1 MKILVTG
8 GAGFVGSHLV
18 DRLLQL
24 GHEVIVVDNLATG
37 YRHNLN
43 PRARFYEVSLLD
55 ESLGEIFQIEKP
67 DIVNHHAAQNDVR
80 RSSADPVFDAQHNII
95 GSIRLIQ
102 CCIEHNVQKVIYA
115 SSGGTDI
122 TNFYQRHGGEVI
134 STAINKYISVRITG
148 QRNHQ
153 IAVSTPHHCETGS
166 ALDQIQHPL
175 IREAMRKTGVTCGI
189 SVTVIA
195 DVTSRGCGLGSSSA
209 LTVGLLNA
217 LYAYRRI
224 EMPAETL
231 AHQACEI
238 EIDHLNQP
246 IGKQDQYIA
255 AYGGLRWIQFNRYGS
270 VQTQDIPTTAE
281 TLAHLEQNL
290 MLFYTGIQR
299 RAETI
304 LHEQKRA
311 ANPQTLL
318 QMRELVPTFYDA
330 LVNGNTEACLNEIG
344 HLLHRTWQLKRSL
357 CESISNSM
365 LDTIYERAV
374 TAGALGG
381 KILGAGGGGYFLF
394 YVPKEKQQ
402 AVTATL
408 SALGL
413 SQSTFHFEPK
423 GSQIIAG
430 RNLDESHYPYR
441 GEWHTTQTPHVH
453 FP

>member
-1 MKILVTG
+1 MILSRTPLRIS
-8 GAGFVGSHLV
+8 FVG
-18 DRLLQL
+18 
-24 GHEVIVVDNLATG
+24 
-37 YRHNLN
+37 
-43 PRARFYEVSLLD
+43 
-55 ESLGEIFQIEKP
+55 
-67 DIVNHHAAQNDVR
+67 
-80 RSSADPVFDAQHNII
+80 
-95 GSIRLIQ
+95 
-102 CCIEHNVQKVIYA
+102 
-115 SSGGTDI
+115 GGTDI
-122 TNFYQRHGGEVI
+122 PSFYQRYGGEVV
-134 STAINKYISVRITG
+134 STAIDKYISVRITEG
-148 QRNHQ
+148 RNRQ
-153 IAVSTPHHCETGS
+153 IAVHTPHHCETAS
-166 ALDQIQHPL
+166 TLDQIQDPL
-175 IREAMRKTGVTCGI
+175 IREALRKTGVTGGLSI
-189 SVTVIA
+189 TVTA

-217 LYAYRRI
+217 LYAYRGI
-224 EMPAETL
+224 DMPMETL

-255 AYGGLRWIQFNRYGS
+255 AYGGLRWTQFNRDGS

-281 TLAHLEQNL
+281 TIAHLEENL

-311 ANPQTLL
+311 ANPRTLL
-318 QMRELVPTFYDA
+318 QMRELVPAFYDV
-330 LVNGNTEACLNEIG
+330 LVKGNHKGYPYENENHEDAFVKGNHKFLNPDLSGGCPYNNDKHEDCLREVG
-344 HLLHRTWQLKRSL
+344 HLLHRAWQLKRSL
-357 CESISNSM
+357 CESISNPE

-402 AVTATL
+402 AVAAAL

-413 SQSTFHFEPK
+413 TQSAFRFEPK

-441 GEWHTTQTPHVH
+441 REWHTTQTPHLH
-453 FP
+453 LP